1 MLAERPGITMRT
13 FVSDEILYIGGI
25 ITVVLSAELM
35 IINHLLYRIRLQK
48 LNMKFMKEYG
58 DEL

>member
-1 MLAERPGITMRT
+1 MRT

-25 ITVVLSAELM
+25 IPVVLSAELM